1 MGGYRA
7 LPSVAARCAGR
18 CPGLDVAPF
27 QGFYLGTKCAI
38 HCMLNA
44 MNCAVFLEIKD
55 YSPSPTN
62 SALVERA
69 IHSGRS
75 LSRRAK
81 MGFSLR
87 TMST

>member
-1 MGGYRA
+1 MVGARYHRA
-7 LPSVAARCAGR
+7 LPWAG
-18 CPGLDVAPF
+18 CGALSGL
-27 QGFYLGTKCAI
+27 LCAI

-44 MNCAVFLEIKD
+44 MNCAVFRRFKD

-87 TMST
+87 TRST